1 MDSSSVEGHI
11 EQLKMLFSGEMKYRL
26 TLLGLEEAELVIE
39 EADKYKTYRM
49 GKFGFKMARDE
60 GVRES
65 VMFRYQRMKERENML
80 D

>member
-1 MDSSSVEGHI
+1 MGDDSVEEHI

-26 TLLGLEEAELVIE
+26 TLLGLEEAELVVE
-39 EADKYKTYRM
+39 EVDRYKTYTM

-65 VMFRYQRMKERENML
+65 VMYRYQRMKERENML